1 MLSLEHIG
9 LTQFRNYDHVS
20 FGFPGKIT
28 AFCGPNGVGKTNI
41 LDSIYYLCF
50 TRSYSGRTDSSS
62 VRIDTAGFRIE
73 GKWNREGH
81 AHSTVCILRESGK
94 KEFLVDNE
102 LITRFSRHIGRF
114 PAVMITPDDIEL
126 ISGSSEGRRRFID
139 TLLSQVFAEYLEHLI
154 RYGKLLSERN
164 SLLKRMAEGVM
175 NDFGLLDVLDGQLVN
190 HGNVIFQYRKNFIA
204 EFITRADQ
212 FYQSISGGNE
222 KISISYRSVLSE
234 QSFDQVLKQN
244 RSKDLALQRT
254 GSGVHRDDLEI
265 FLGEFPFKMV
275 ASQGQRKS
283 LLFALKLA
291 EFETLRTMKGSPP
304 LLLLDDIFEKLD
316 EQRMMNLLHWVCEK
330 NAGQVFLTDTHQER
344 IESVMKNFNIGYQ
357 LITLE

>member
-1 MLSLEHIG
+1 MLTLEHIG
-9 LTQFRNYDHVS
+9 LTQFRNYDLIS
-20 FGFPGKIT
+20 FAFPERVT

-41 LDSIYYLCF
+41 LDAIYYLCF
-50 TRSYSGRTDSSS
+50 TKSYAGRTDSSS
-62 VRIDTAGFRIE
+62 VRIDSAGFRIE
-73 GKWNREGH
+73 GKWDRDSST
-81 AHSTVCILRESGK
+81 HSTICILRESGK

-102 LITRFSRHIGRF
+102 LITRFSRHIGQF

-126 ISGSSEGRRRFID
+126 ISGSSEGRRRFIN
-139 TLLSQVFAEYLEHLI
+139 TLLSQVYPEYLEHLI
-154 RYGKLLSERN
+154 RYGKILSERN
-164 SLLKRMAEGVM
+164 SLLKRMAEGAM
-175 NDFGLLDVLDGQLVN
+175 NDPGLLDVLDDQLLV
-190 HGNVIFQYRKNFIA
+190 HGNAIFQYRKDFSA
-204 EFITRADQ
+204 EFITGTNR
-212 FYQSISGGNE
+212 FYQDISGGNE
-222 KISISYRSVLSE
+222 RISISYRSVLSE
-234 QSFDQVLKQN
+234 QSFEQVLKQN
-244 RSKDLALQRT
+244 RSKDLTLQRT
-254 GSGVHRDDLEI
+254 SSGVHRDDLDI

-291 EFETLRTMKGSPP
+291 EFETLRTMKGFPP

-344 IESVMKNFNIGYQ
+344 IKSIMKNFDIQYQ